1 MYYEFTDDLKTGN
14 TTIDSEH
21 RTLIKAANDALQAI
35 KQGKGIQE
43 LESTVAFLASYTKTH
58 FGNEGSLQDKYEY
71 PDRRRHKLWH
81 ESYIRDIELTY
92 SRLQKEGTSPVLV
105 SELERRIVIL
115 ISHIKEQDTKVAAH
129 IQMCIDNNH
138 S

>member
-14 TTIDSEH
+14 SIIDSEH

-35 KQGKGIQE
+35 KQGRGMLE
-43 LESTVAFLASYTKTH
+43 LESNVAFLASYTKTH

-92 SRLQKEGTSPVLV
+92 NRLQKEGTSPVLV
-105 SELERRIVIL
+105 SELVRRINIL
-115 ISHIKEQDTKVAAH
+115 ITHIKEQDTKVAKH
-129 IQMCIDNNH
+129 IQHCIDNQDN
-138 S
+138 